1 MASEYTTEPMD
12 SLPSIAEAFG
22 HSGEWQTLAEK
33 NPDLADP
40 HNIQPGMSLLIPDEW
55 VSEMA
60 QESTTSV
67 ATTGTTSSTKRRSQ
81 YRMKWTQ
88 LFIGIA
94 IGAAA
99 AFFTKRNN
107 GGSSQ

>member
-67 ATTGTTSSTKRRSQ
+67 ATTGTTTSSEQGTEQDTSGDPANPRS
-81 YRMKWTQ
+81 RHS
-88 LFIGIA
+88 
-94 IGAAA
+94 
-99 AFFTKRNN
+99 
-107 GGSSQ
+107 GSRTAE